1 MAGQWKWTVEAKE
14 FELVVRG
21 GNIGVRFYERNS
33 KTNRS
38 IFLQRAEVA
47 WLDSV
52 VEELLAVKTSEVF
65 WDQSRAGYPRIFAEK
80 CSNRHGN
87 FLTIEEFD
95 NKKRC
100 GSIMIPEGR
109 HGQGWE
115 RLKSEV
121 SRANSLLSM
130 GEKWKSKKVTLG
142 RSYAEVVKETQAGG
156 FEAHTLKSRYIPARL
171 VNGPQIEPAERKA
184 NANGGGREFCGGRRG
199 KERWCSGV
207 QWSPFGE
214 YSQDTAI
221 SRKFGVEALRG
232 RFESAGDGSVS
243 LGQMGL
249 RVELQEIKSFLT
261 KLKENVDMGIK
272 KVEVVMGSLEVGGLN
287 LGPGVGQNMG
297 HDKASYTKS
306 KPNRKNR
313 KRKNKNKN
321 IQSGPKPGIS

>member
-38 IFLQRAEVA
+38 LFLQRAEVA

-171 VNGPQIEPAERKA
+171 VNGPQIELQKEKQTPMVGEENFVAAGE
-184 NANGGGREFCGGRRG
+184 G
-199 KERWCSGV
+199 KNVGAPGCSGH
-207 QWSPFGE
+207 P
-214 YSQDTAI
+214 
-221 SRKFGVEALRG
+221 
-232 RFESAGDGSVS
+232 SAS
-243 LGQMGL
+243 
-249 RVELQEIKSFLT
+249 I
-261 KLKENVDMGIK
+261 
-272 KVEVVMGSLEVGGLN
+272 
-287 LGPGVGQNMG
+287 
-297 HDKASYTKS
+297 
-306 KPNRKNR
+306 
-313 KRKNKNKN
+313 
-321 IQSGPKPGIS
+321 PKTLPYPANSAWRL